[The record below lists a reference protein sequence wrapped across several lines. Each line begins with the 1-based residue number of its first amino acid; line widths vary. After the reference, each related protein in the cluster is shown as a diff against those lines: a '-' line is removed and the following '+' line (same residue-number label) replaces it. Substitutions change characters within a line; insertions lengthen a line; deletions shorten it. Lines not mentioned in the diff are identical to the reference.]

1 MVCCLAQFIVLFGA
15 FFSSLLK
22 GAEKEEKIIFERKT
36 TLLNMGMAGRDVE
49 LAQIRSECTHVDRK
63 TNDVSVDN
71 PMAKAQRQRS
81 GTELAFLERQQSASE
96 WGASNRSL
104 DYFMTGTKNEE
115 GLLSPQMK
123 RQRNKAL
130 REDQAAR
137 EAAEAERL
145 RAEVRAAERA
155 LGVEEWDDDGGDDD
169 GCGFSKAVIG
179 TNDTRQ
185 SSTEP
190 VVDGTNDDGNWT
202 FHVDEAT
209 GYRYRYNCVT
219 GETAWCIVEEYDES
233 DQGWGTAV
241 AEEGGTGRMVS
252 HSSSAIAQQED
263 RVQVQKEEE
272 DEEDEDDDVF
282 PAGGD
287 LDLDDDGDDI
297 AGMKARLRRVL
308 RSGSQDG
315 DAYLDGPLGKLIHD
329 KRGDWVEVCD
339 EDGVL
344 LGDQLKGSTVYYNR
358 VTFETRFT
366 KPPGWVRLQASALS
380 RVSARVESS
389 FRPQSPKSNPHVLR
403 RGSGSSHGGSPQP
416 ASGKNRL

>member
-1 MVCCLAQFIVLFGA
+1 MACCLAQFIVLFGA

-22 GAEKEEKIIFERKT
+22 GAEKEEEIIFERKR
-36 TLLNMGMAGRDVE
+36 TLLSMEGAGRDVE
-49 LAQIRSECTHVDRK
+49 LAQMRSGYNVDRK
-63 TNDVSVDN
+63 TNEVSVDN

-81 GTELAFLERQQSASE
+81 GTELSFLERQQSASE

-104 DYFMTGTKNEE
+104 DYFMTGTKNEA

-123 RQRNKAL
+123 RQRNKVL
-130 REDQAAR
+130 REDQEAR

-155 LGVEEWDDDGGDDD
+155 LSVEESDDDGGDDD
-169 GCGFSKAVIG
+169 SCGFSRAVIG
-179 TNDTRQ
+179 THDTRQ
-185 SSTEP
+185 SSAEP
-190 VVDGTNDDGNWT
+190 IVDETNDDGDWT

-219 GETAWCIVEEYDES
+219 GETAWCIEEEYDES
-233 DQGWGTAV
+233 DQGGGAAV
-241 AEEGGTGRMVS
+241 AEEGVL
-252 HSSSAIAQQED
+252 
-263 RVQVQKEEE
+263 VQKEEE
-272 DEEDEDDDVF
+272 DVDDEDDDVF
-282 PAGGD
+282 PADGD

-308 RSGSQDG
+308 RSGSLDE

-366 KPPGWVRLQASALS
+366 KPPGWVRLQAESLS
-380 RVSARVESS
+380 RASARVSSRIVSS
-389 FRPQSPKSNPHVLR
+389 FRPQSPKSSPHVLR
-403 RGSGSSHGGSPQP
+403 RGSSQQASHGAGGSQP
-416 ASGKNRL
+416 SSGGNRL